1 MTITLNGTT
10 GITTPAIDNQG
21 NLTVDTNT
29 LVVDSANNRVGVGT
43 SSPIAKLHTLSLSTT
58 ATVAKFGAT
67 NYGNLGTTYVEIGTQ
82 YGDGGSRIGNINPT
96 GNLSTLVFETMTAAS
111 GVFAERMRI
120 DSAGRVTMPYQ
131 PMFRSGGNASN
142 TTVTVNTQEFVPFS
156 NTPIINVGGH
166 FNNATSR
173 FTAPVSGIYYVGF
186 SIMLSANFL
195 DYTYF
200 WTSFTVNGNGLT
212 NLEFMLPR
220 AGGGAYTTHQGNTY
234 LSLTAGDYV
243 QVRYYQSQGTAI
255 QIRDSF
261 RSFQGHLVG

>member
-1 MTITLNGTT
+1 MTRARDLAKGTFS
-10 GITTPAIDNQG
+10 GD
-21 NLTVDTNT
+21 LTVDTNT

-131 PMFRSGGNASN
+131 PFGAASISGGAVGTGVKGFYSPYSISRGGLSVDN
-142 TTVTVNTQEFVPFS
+142 TN
-156 NTPIINVGGH
+156 G
-166 FNNATSR
+166 R
-173 FTAPVSGIYYVGF
+173 FTVPVAGAYLVGHHNLGDSTSGVLSVQIRVNGTVSTGGYTQDTNG
-186 SIMLSANFL
+186 SNDNLSQQLIIQLSAN
-195 DYTYF
+195 
-200 WTSFTVNGNGLT
+200 
-212 NLEFMLPR
+212 
-220 AGGGAYTTHQGNTY
+220 
-234 LSLTAGDYV
+234 DYV
-243 QVRYYQSQGTAI
+243 DFNAASGAFHNNQNYSRFYICLLG
-255 QIRDSF
+255 
-261 RSFQGHLVG
+261 